1 MSSKLVLKPLWN
13 NGSCTY
19 AANFKRMSSE
29 DRRDVEE
36 LADEAGYTRLDDIWT
51 PPSGAGA
58 VSGFF
63 EKMRQAGFELEF
75 DDPDNAPFDLQRL
88 HLSGDTR
95 RALEGLDQFELYHLS
110 GWTPVQA
117 EGRLDGHYFYFRAR
131 GSYWRFELG
140 GNENWTRSPRWW
152 HEESWPSVT
161 GFEAGY
167 MSDEE
172 AVSCILKAIDL
183 FRNGDNSHFEPE
195 HPEYERTILGGWS
208 AGALSLRIVTIR
220 LGISSEEA
228 VTQMRKWGIELPYTA
243 DREVQH
249 VESLPVR
256 RLRSRVGR

>member
-19 AANFKRMSSE
+19 AANLKRMSSE
-29 DRRDVEE
+29 DRREVEE
-36 LADEAGYTRLDDIWT
+36 LADEAGYIRLDDIWT

-63 EKMRQAGFELEF
+63 EKMRQAGFALEF
-75 DDPDNAPFDLQRL
+75 EGPDDAPFDLQRL

-95 RALEGLDQFELYHLS
+95 RGLEGLDQFELYHLS

-117 EGRLDGHYFYFRAR
+117 EGRLDGRYFYFRAR
-131 GSYWRFELG
+131 GSYWRFEWG
-140 GNENWTRSPRWW
+140 GNEKWTRSPRWW
-152 HEESWPSVT
+152 HEECWPSVT

-183 FRNGDNSHFEPE
+183 FRNGDNSHFQQD
-195 HPEYERTILGGWS
+195 HPDYERTILEGWS

-220 LGISSEEA
+220 LGISSKAA
-228 VTQMRKWGIELPYTA
+228 VERMQILEIELPYTA
-243 DREVQH
+243 AREVQY
-249 VESLPVR
+249 VDSLRVR
-256 RLRSRVGR
+256 KLKPRPS